1 MLARGRRYGQAV
13 GVGWER
19 LEAPVAA
26 SAAEAQVVRCRSL
39 SGRSPSCQ
47 PRPCSVRPL
56 SVVVG
61 APASPVRGV
70 SRGAVHRAAARNRPS
85 PSDGRR
91 CGAAGGS
98 ATPGRTADTQGLHG
112 PREALQLSLGRTTRA
127 RAAERFALSDNR
139 RYFIG
144 NVANKSIYLLI
155 TQSNINWRINIGES
169 GAGCYDQR

>member
-1 MLARGRRYGQAV
+1 MARGRRYGQAV

-85 PSDGRR
+85 PGDGRR
-91 CGAAGGS
+91 FGAAGGRPPPAEPPTRKGS
-98 ATPGRTADTQGLHG
+98 HG
-112 PREALQLSLGRTTRA
+112 PREASQLSLDRTTRA

-144 NVANKSIYLLI
+144 NVAKKYMDTLI
-155 TQSNINWRINIGES
+155 TDQSFKSRG
-169 GAGCYDQR
+169 D